1 MADKEDEQ
9 HLKKSCGLEVIE
21 DGCPK
26 QDAFVFLREDNSG
39 SMVWEMIS
47 SLAKGMKE
55 VKI

>member
-26 QDAFVFLREDNSG
+26 QDAFVFLREGNSG